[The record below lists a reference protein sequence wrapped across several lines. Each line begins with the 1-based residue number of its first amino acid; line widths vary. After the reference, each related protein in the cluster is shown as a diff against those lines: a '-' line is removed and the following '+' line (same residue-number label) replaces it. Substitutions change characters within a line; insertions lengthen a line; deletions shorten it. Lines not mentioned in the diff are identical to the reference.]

1 MRGLFVTETSPETS
15 TPTDDSQWDASGGFV
30 SRVARIKRIEPV
42 VSSFT
47 INSDDKVIV
56 SVDVYGRQDILD
68 NGLADRS
75 PGDRRPMFEWTSTGG
90 GKFKEI
96 RVKAEWRNSRPD
108 DPEVMFVAP
117 ETGGRLILTAVLRD
131 PAD

>member
-1 MRGLFVTETSPETS
+1 MGCFGR
-15 TPTDDSQWDASGGFV
+15 FV

-47 INSDDKVIV
+47 INSDDKIIV

-75 PGDRRPMFEWTSTGG
+75 PEDRRPMFEWTQTGG

-96 RVKAEWRNSRPD
+96 RVEAE
-108 DPEVMFVAP
+108 VA
-117 ETGGRLILTAVLRD
+117 
-131 PAD
+131 

>member
-1 MRGLFVTETSPETS
+1 M
-15 TPTDDSQWDASGGFV
+15 
-30 SRVARIKRIEPV
+30 
-42 VSSFT
+42 
-47 INSDDKVIV
+47 

-75 PGDRRPMFEWTSTGG
+75 PEDRRPMFEWMSTGG

-96 RVKAEWRNSRPD
+96 RVKAEWRNSGPD

-131 PAD
+131 PADCQSWTSGETEKEWS